1 MRAKKANVAQRAANN
16 RPEDINRTGM
26 DRDTERQR
34 EKKREEGAM
43 KRVVGNK

>member
-1 MRAKKANVAQRAANN
+1 MNN

-34 EKKREEGAM
+34 EKKREEGGM
-43 KRVVGNK
+43 KRVVGKQVKREGKEKRK